1 MLGPAEPL
9 PQARAVA
16 ADSRPSEVH
25 HHQSK
30 VPSVYL
36 SQSGAESCE
45 QHRAKG
51 EVTSKNEESVGPD
64 GLLKKDLITGGKA
77 LITLGSY

>member
-1 MLGPAEPL
+1 MLAPAEPL

-45 QHRAKG
+45 QHRTKG
-51 EVTSKNEESVGPD
+51 EVTSKAKNEESVGRD
-64 GLLKKDLITGGKA
+64 GLLKKA
-77 LITLGSY
+77 CPVSYL